1 MPSKIHV
8 HTDFSGGVVDR
19 RIEGR
24 TDVRRYDKTMRAA
37 DNFIVTRSGTLR
49 RRPGTIYLGDAF
61 RKGGTTESMSNTSIT
76 QDFRL
81 VPWDTSD
88 GVRSLLAIG
97 KTIVSLY
104 ENEAPSVTIDG
115 ARGGTAKFIRP
126 INRSGAVAFPD
137 EGANFRLS
145 YNDALNGFTNTGG
158 DFETRSEETTFNSTK
173 FLNTDIA
180 FTRACPV
187 ADVCYIAH
195 KNYPLHACVKD
206 NFYNPDNGNPEVLIN
221 QQSRIYNIPVGYLDG
236 PYDFD
241 ISFDEGAIP
250 FSLQDQN
257 NLGPQATT
265 HFSEKAKQI
274 ISENRDQFPCG
285 ANHVPDRGI
294 DNFDGESIDSRPFGH
309 LAMVRLTLADR
320 ASEREFSNLRGAIES
335 GLAKNFG
342 LDTDVT
348 QQGLVDYLNS
358 HMSVEHPFCLESP
371 TGTDGKIKR
380 YCYNAIG
387 AFLRPGV
394 NQDGSWAEFWGEEQP
409 EDDGAF
415 DDLGHAGGDAGSQ
428 IILLARITGLEG
440 HDDREDFIAEKEYDF
455 VANPTTQVRSPYLV
469 MKEAEP
475 NILYQ
480 ASGTFRWGIDVDQG
494 VRAIYETQDRLGVVF
509 EADPSRVFYTRTSG
523 FSLFETKNGLNR
535 LARPHVHFVKTGD
548 DFVSNR
554 LLRSRVYLDFGTGL
568 RSDILSLSASDGF
581 DVLPDGLNGSRINHL
596 STLFD
601 GTVIFT
607 ERGCAIL
614 TGSGSSVLSATAFL
628 SRKINSDGAMR
639 SCEPQNVDGG
649 LVYMDST
656 GSKLFFLQPAAN
668 SDTAL
673 RSTDVSYTSRSL
685 LTPNAVSVGGN
696 PQPPVAT
703 QHRSMSIVNT
713 PVNQVR
719 LCKSDGTVVNFSLD
733 PENNFL
739 AFTSFTQTQ
748 TSTYQGKFR
757 DYAQLVSQLGG
768 YVYVSN
774 LATRSSSSGSLQRGE
789 ILRETIDPDQGSQE
803 SLITM
808 DRMSILVDTT
818 YDPPDPDD
826 DNDDDD
832 GGDKPPGPTEGSRI
846 GAMLTASFG
855 QDTTNTI
862 VIDVQNWLEIGDEI
876 TVSPEG
882 PSDQFGYLVNT
893 DLSEIDWTTLKA
905 VCTANDT
912 AGFSTLQLRLVSD
925 NSVYEIAQDGD
936 LTIIGFDKQENV
948 RFTLIQD
955 SGGGFLTGKSFAS
968 FPHLANETVTVSIDG
983 TETTTTLDSAGTTA
997 EPIATNFEKFI
1008 GLPFASVFESMPLQR
1023 LARLSTA
1030 DDSRISMK
1038 RIYRAFLRVIRS
1050 VGGKVD
1056 NRNIDYTEGET
1067 KLIGGRFDGIVEH
1080 QIDSTHKIDETLSIT
1095 DSTSNMLEIAS
1106 ITYEIDSGGVS

>member
-24 TDVRRYDKTMRAA
+24 TDAKQYDKTMRAA
-37 DNFIVTRSGTLR
+37 DNFVVTRSGTLR

-61 RKGGTTESMSNTSIT
+61 TRGGTQGSMSNTSIT

-104 ENEAPSVTIDG
+104 ENEAPSVTSDG
-115 ARGGTAKFIRP
+115 ERGGTAKFIRP
-126 INRSGAVAFPD
+126 INRSGSAAFPG
-137 EGANFRLS
+137 EGSNFRLS
-145 YNDALNGFTNTGG
+145 YNETFGGTLNAG
-158 DFETRSEETTFNSTK
+158 DYETESEETSFNTTK

-180 FTRACPV
+180 FSRACPV
-187 ADVCYIAH
+187 GDVCYIAH
-195 KNYPLHACVKD
+195 KNYPMHACVKD
-206 NFYNPDNGNPEVLIN
+206 NFYNPDNGNPEATVT
-221 QQSRIYNIPVGYLDG
+221 QRSRIYNIPVGYLDG

-241 ISFDEGAIP
+241 ISFDEAATE
-250 FSLQDQN
+250 FAQQDQQ

-265 HFSEKAKQI
+265 HFSAKAKQI
-274 ISENRDQFPCG
+274 IAEVRDQFPCG
-285 ANHVPDRGI
+285 ANHVPSRAI
-294 DNFDGESIDSRPFGH
+294 DQFDGEAIDSRPFGH
-309 LAMVRLTLADR
+309 LAMVRLSLGDDK
-320 ASEREFSNLRGAIES
+320 SEREFENLVGAIEA
-335 GLAKNFG
+335 GLAKAFG
-342 LDTDVT
+342 LSTDAT
-348 QQGLVDYLNS
+348 QQDLVDYLNS

-371 TGTDGKIKR
+371 TGDDGKIKR

-387 AFLRPGV
+387 AFIRPKDATV
-394 NQDGSWAEFWGEEQP
+394 GSWAEFWGEEQP
-409 EDDGAF
+409 EDDGAY
-415 DDLGHAGGDAGSQ
+415 DDLGISGTDNRDQ
-428 IILLARITGLEG
+428 VILLARITGLEG
-440 HDDREDFIAEKEYDF
+440 HDDREDFIAEREYNF
-455 VANPTTQVRSPYLV
+455 VANPTTQVRSPYLT
-469 MKEAEP
+469 MKESEP

-480 ASGTFRWGIDVDQG
+480 ASGTFRWGIDVDKG
-494 VRAIYETQDRLGVVF
+494 VRAIHETQDRLGVVF

-535 LARPHVHFVKTGD
+535 LVKPHVHFIETGD
-548 DFVSNR
+548 DTGFNR
-554 LLRSRVYLDFGTGL
+554 YLRSRAYLDFGTGL
-568 RSDILSLSASDGF
+568 RSDVLSLSASDGF

-596 STLFD
+596 ATLFD

-656 GSKLFFLQPAAN
+656 GSKMFFLQPASN
-668 SDTAL
+668 SGTAL

-713 PVNQVR
+713 PVNQIR

-733 PENNFL
+733 PANNFL

-748 TSTYQGKFR
+748 TATYQGKFR
-757 DYAQLVSQLGG
+757 DYAQLISQLGG

-774 LATRSSSSGSLQRGE
+774 LATRSSSGGAIQRGE
-789 ILRETIDPDQGSQE
+789 ILRETLDPDQGSQE

-826 DNDDDD
+826 DNNDDD
-832 GGDKPPGPTEGSRI
+832 GGDNPPGPTEGSRVGTMITKNFGSSTTSII
-846 GAMLTASFG
+846 GP
-855 QDTTNTI
+855 NI
-862 VIDVQNWLEIGDEI
+862 QNWLQVNDEI
-876 TVSPEG
+876 TITPEG
-882 PSDQFGYLVNT
+882 PSALGYLVNT
-893 DLSEIDWTTLKA
+893 DLTEIDWTALKG
-905 VCTANDT
+905 VCTEVSSS
-912 AGFSTLQLRLVSD
+912 GFATVQLRLVSD

-936 LTIIGFDKQENV
+936 TTQEGFDFQENV
-948 RFTLIQD
+948 RFTVIED
-955 SGGGFLTGKSFAS
+955 SGGDFFTGKSFAS

-983 TETTTTLDSAGTTA
+983 TETITTLDSAGSTS

-1008 GLPFASVFESMPLQR
+1008 GLPFSSVFESMPLQR

-1030 DDSRISMK
+1030 DDSRISLK

-1067 KLIGGRFDGIVEH
+1067 KLVGGRYDGIVEH
-1080 QIDSTHKIDETLSIT
+1080 QIDSSHKIDETLSIT

>member
-24 TDVRRYDKTMRAA
+24 TDANQYDKTMRAA
-37 DNFIVTRSGTLR
+37 DNFVVTRSGTLR

-61 RKGGTTESMSNTSIT
+61 TRGGTTGSMSNTSIT

-97 KTIVSLY
+97 KTMVSLY
-104 ENEAPSVTIDG
+104 ENEAPSVTPDG
-115 ARGGTAKFIRP
+115 VRGGTAKFIRP
-126 INRSGAVAFPD
+126 INRSGTPAFIGQ
-137 EGANFRLS
+137 GANFRLS
-145 YNDALNGFTNTGG
+145 YNNTFGSTFDQG
-158 DFETRSEETTFNSTK
+158 DYETEAEETSFNTTK

-180 FTRACPV
+180 FSRACPV
-187 ADVCYIAH
+187 GDVCYIAH

-206 NFYNPDNGNPEVLIN
+206 NFYNPDNGNPEATAS
-221 QQSRIYNIPVGYLDG
+221 QESRIYNIPVGYLDG
-236 PYDFD
+236 PYDFE
-241 ISFDEGAIP
+241 ISFDEAAIP
-250 FSLQDQN
+250 LAQQDQQ

-265 HFSEKAKQI
+265 YFSAKARQLI
-274 ISENRDQFPCG
+274 GAAGDQFPCG
-285 ANHVPDRGI
+285 KNHVPTLIGEG
-294 DNFDGESIDSRPFGH
+294 FDGEAIDSRPFGH
-309 LAMVRLTLADR
+309 LAMVRLSLGDVR
-320 ASEREFSNLRGAIES
+320 SEREFPDLAGAIEA
-335 GLAKNFG
+335 GLAKAFG
-342 LDTDVT
+342 LSTEAT
-348 QQGLVDYLNS
+348 QQDLVDYLNS

-380 YCYNAIG
+380 YCFNALG
-387 AFLRPGV
+387 AFIRPKE
-394 NQDGSWAEFWGEEQP
+394 NRDGSWAEFWGEEQT

-415 DDLGHAGGDAGSQ
+415 DLLGGNFSDNRDQ
-428 IILLARITGLEG
+428 VILLARITGLEG
-440 HDDREDFIAEKEYDF
+440 HDDREDFIADKEYNF
-455 VANPTTQVRSPYLV
+455 VPNPTTQVRSPYLT
-469 MKEAEP
+469 MKEPSEGF
-475 NILYQ
+475 LYQ
-480 ASGTFRWGIDVDQG
+480 ASGAFRWGLDVDQG
-494 VRAIYETQDRLGVVF
+494 VRAIHETQDRLGVVF

-535 LARPHVHFVKTGD
+535 LVRPQKHFIETGN
-548 DFVSNR
+548 DFVSR
-554 LLRSRVYLDFGTGL
+554 RFLRSRAYLDFGTGL
-568 RSDILSLSASDGF
+568 RSDVLSLSASDGF

-614 TGSGSSVLSATAFL
+614 TGSGSSVLSSTAFL

-656 GSKLFFLQPAAN
+656 GSKLFFLQPASN
-668 SDTAL
+668 SGTSL

-703 QHRSMSIVNT
+703 QHRSMSMVNT

-733 PENNFL
+733 PANNFL
-739 AFTSFTQTQ
+739 AFTSFSQTQ

-774 LATRSSSSGSLQRGE
+774 LATRSSSGGAIQRGE
-789 ILRETIDPDQGSQE
+789 ILRETLDPDQGSQE

-808 DRMSILVDTT
+808 DRMSILVDST

-826 DNDDDD
+826 DNNDDD
-832 GGDKPPGPTEGSRI
+832 GGDNPPDPTEGSRV
-846 GAMLTASFG
+846 GQMLTSNFG
-855 QDTTNTI
+855 QTTANTI
-862 VIDVQNWLEIGDEI
+862 VIDIQNWLQSGDEI
-876 TVSPEG
+876 TITPEG
-882 PSDQFGYLVNT
+882 PSDFFGYLVNT
-893 DLSEIDWTTLKA
+893 DGSEIDWSLLKA
-905 VCTANDT
+905 VCTAVDGS
-912 AGFSTLQLRLVSD
+912 GFSTLQLRVVSD
-925 NSVYEIAQDGD
+925 NSVYTIAQDGD
-936 LTIIGFDKQENV
+936 PVLPDFDKQAPV
-948 RFTLIQD
+948 RFTKIQD
-955 SGGGFLTGKSFAS
+955 AGGDFFTGKSLAS
-968 FPHLANETVTVSIDG
+968 FPHLANETVTISIDG
-983 TETTTTLDSAGTTA
+983 TETTTSLDSAGATA
-997 EPIATNFEKFI
+997 EPIATSFEKFI

-1067 KLIGGRFDGIVEH
+1067 KLVGGRYDGIVEH
-1080 QIDSTHKIDETLSIT
+1080 QIDSSHKIDETLSIT

>member
-24 TDVRRYDKTMRAA
+24 TDANQYDKTMRAA
-37 DNFIVTRSGTLR
+37 DNFVVTRSGTLR

-61 RKGGTTESMSNTSIT
+61 TRGGTTGSASNTSIT

-97 KTIVSLY
+97 KTMVSLY
-104 ENEAPSVTIDG
+104 ENEAPSVTSDG
-115 ARGGTAKFIRP
+115 VRGGTAKFIRP
-126 INRSGAVAFPD
+126 INRSGSAAFSG

-145 YNDALNGFTNTGG
+145 YNNTFGSTANQG
-158 DFETRSEETTFNSTK
+158 DFETESEETTFNTTK

-206 NFYNPDNGNPEVLIN
+206 SFYNPDNGNPEATVT
-221 QQSRIYNIPVGYLDG
+221 QESRIYNVPVGYLDG

-241 ISFDEGAIP
+241 ISFDEAATGIAE
-250 FSLQDQN
+250 QDQQ

-265 HFSEKAKQI
+265 YFSAKAKQLI
-274 ISENRDQFPCG
+274 AENRGQFPCG
-285 ANHVPDRGI
+285 ASHVPTLAI
-294 DNFDGESIDSRPFGH
+294 DQSDFESISSRPYGH
-309 LAMVRLTLADR
+309 LAMVRLSLGDDR
-320 ASEREFSNLRGAIES
+320 SEREFENLAGAIEA
-335 GLAKNFG
+335 GLAKTFG
-342 LDTDVT
+342 LSTNAT
-348 QQGLVDYLNS
+348 QQDLVNYLNS

-387 AFLRPGV
+387 AFLRPKDAT
-394 NQDGSWAEFWGEEQP
+394 DGSWASFWGEQQT

-415 DDLGHAGGDAGSQ
+415 DLLGGNFSDNRDQ
-428 IILLARITGLEG
+428 VILLARITGLEG
-440 HDDREDFIAEKEYDF
+440 HDDREDFIADKEYDF
-455 VANPTTQVRSPYLV
+455 VANPTTQVRSPYLT
-469 MKEAEP
+469 MKESGEGF
-475 NILYQ
+475 LYQ

-494 VRAIYETQDRLGVVF
+494 VRAIYETQDRLGIVF

-535 LARPHVHFVKTGD
+535 LVRPHVHFIRTGD
-548 DFVSNR
+548 DLVTR
-554 LLRSRVYLDFGTGL
+554 RYLRSRAYLDFGTGL
-568 RSDILSLSASDGF
+568 RSDVLSLSASDGF

-596 STLFD
+596 AALFD

-607 ERGCAIL
+607 ERGSAIL

-656 GSKLFFLQPAAN
+656 GSKLFFLQPASN
-668 SDTAL
+668 SGTTL

-703 QHRSMSIVNT
+703 QHRSMSMVNT
-713 PVNQVR
+713 PVNQIR

-733 PENNFL
+733 PANNFL

-748 TSTYQGKFR
+748 TTTYQGKFR

-774 LATRSSSSGSLQRGE
+774 LATRSSSSGVLQRGE
-789 ILRETIDPDQGSQE
+789 ILRETLDPDQGSQE

-818 YDPPDPDD
+818 YEPPDPDD
-826 DNDDDD
+826 DNNDDD
-832 GGDKPPGPTEGSRI
+832 GGDNPPGPTEGSRI
-846 GAMLTASFG
+846 GSMLTANFG
-855 QDTTNTI
+855 QNTTNTI
-862 VIDVQNWLEIGDEI
+862 VIDVQNWLQVGDEI
-876 TVSPEG
+876 TISPEG
-882 PSDQFGYLVNT
+882 PSDSFGYLVNT
-893 DLSEIDWTTLKA
+893 NGSDIDWTSLKA
-905 VCTANDT
+905 VCTASSS
-912 AGFSTLQLRLVSD
+912 AGFPTLQLKLVSD
-925 NSVYEIAQDGD
+925 VSTYEIAQDGD
-936 LTIIGFDKQENV
+936 ATLDGYDKQENV

-983 TETTTTLDSAGTTA
+983 TETTTILDSAGATS
-997 EPIATNFEKFI
+997 EPIATSFEKFI

-1030 DDSRISMK
+1030 DDSRISLK

-1050 VGGKVD
+1050 VGGKVN

-1067 KLIGGRFDGIVEH
+1067 KLVGGRFDGIVEH
-1080 QIDSTHKIDETLSIT
+1080 NIDSTHKIDETLTIT